1 MPKRKTLVD
10 RDGEVREL
18 TVADFKKFKPMA
30 EVLPVSLQNKVRGR
44 GPAKAPTKQRITIRL
59 SQDVVRAFRAGG
71 EGWQTRVDAA
81 LKDWL
86 HDHS

>member
-18 TVADFKKFKPMA
+18 TVVDFKKFKPMP
-30 EVLPVSLQNKVRGR
+30 EVLSPALQKKVRGR

-71 EGWQTRVDAA
+71 AGWQTRVDAA

-86 HDHS
+86 QGHA